1 MLSIVMPHAKSHFHE
16 QGKIRAFYET
26 YAITDNEKECPV
38 KNRLLVLAT
47 VLALAS
53 AGVSAM
59 DVEER
64 IASQCGACHGPK
76 GQAASPIFP
85 SLAGQNRE
93 YLAKQLH
100 DFKAGRRKSETMG
113 PQVAEL
119 PDEEIATLAAWF
131 SAQPAKQHRVSDEDL
146 LAVGRYIYR
155 KGNSW
160 SGVPAC
166 ADCHGADGHGTTS
179 LPRLAGQNSRYLLTQ
194 LKDFN
199 QRMRTND
206 NAVMHLVASRLT
218 EMEAKAVA
226 DYLSQMP

>member
-1 MLSIVMPHAKSHFHE
+1 MKYRNLI
-16 QGKIRAFYET
+16 
-26 YAITDNEKECPV
+26 
-38 KNRLLVLAT
+38 LAT
-47 VLALAS
+47 LFSLVS
-53 AGVSAM
+53 AGAM
-59 DVEER
+59 AMGVEER
-64 IASQCGACHGPK
+64 VNGQCATCHGPQ

-93 YLAKQLH
+93 YLAKQLQ

-113 PQVAEL
+113 PQVVGL
-119 PDEEIATLAAWF
+119 PNDEIAALAAWF
-131 SAQPAKQHRVSDEDL
+131 SERPAKQHRVADEDL

-166 ADCHGADGHGTTS
+166 ADCHGADGHGTTT
-179 LPRLAGQNSRYLLTQ
+179 LPRLAGQNSRYLLMQ
-194 LKDFN
+194 LKEFN
-199 QRMRTND
+199 QRTRTND
-206 NAVMHLVASRLT
+206 NAVMHLVASRLS